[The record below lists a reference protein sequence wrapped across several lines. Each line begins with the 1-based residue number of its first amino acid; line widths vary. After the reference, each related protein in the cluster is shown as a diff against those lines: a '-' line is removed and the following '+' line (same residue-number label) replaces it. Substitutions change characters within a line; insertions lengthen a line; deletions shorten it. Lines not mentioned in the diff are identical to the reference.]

1 MAVDAS
7 PARKTFTLA
16 VFFCVNLLNYSD
28 RQCVS
33 GVLPQLLAAKTV
45 DLSGGVITN
54 AEGGMLTTSFIIV
67 YMCVSPIF
75 GYLADRVEN
84 RKALVIFGLALWALA
99 SGISSFAPSY
109 TYLLA
114 ARAAVGIGE
123 ASYATVAPVIIADMY
138 PPAERTAKLAVF
150 YIAIPLG
157 SALGFMIGGQVG
169 DMLGWRWALRV
180 TPALLVLLT
189 VLGVPF
195 VHEPARGASDGAAGA
210 ASGDE
215 GGAGLGGWLRDV
227 RAVLATPSVLLSVFG
242 AAASNFA
249 IGAITVW
256 VPTFVN
262 AVEGGQAA
270 VEAAGG
276 ISPTLVFGGVTVV
289 SGLSGTVLGSVISD
303 KLSATLTDWGAESL
317 VCAIAMLGS
326 APLIGTAL
334 FLATGFDSLLPFW
347 AFVLVVSS
355 PPFPFIACTR
365 WLRAELPLAG

>member
-1 MAVDAS
+1 MW
-7 PARKTFTLA
+7 PAGTDIRHR
-16 VFFCVNLLNYSD
+16 C
-28 RQCVS
+28 C
-33 GVLPQLLAAKTV
+33 
-45 DLSGGVITN
+45 
-54 AEGGMLTTSFIIV
+54 
-67 YMCVSPIF
+67 
-75 GYLADRVEN
+75 
-84 RKALVIFGLALWALA
+84 
-99 SGISSFAPSY
+99 
-109 TYLLA
+109 
-114 ARAAVGIGE
+114 
-123 ASYATVAPVIIADMY
+123 
-138 PPAERTAKLAVF
+138 
-150 YIAIPLG
+150 
-157 SALGFMIGGQVG
+157 
-169 DMLGWRWALRV
+169 
-180 TPALLVLLT
+180 
-189 VLGVPF
+189 
-195 VHEPARGASDGAAGA
+195 
-210 ASGDE
+210 
-215 GGAGLGGWLRDV
+215 GAGLGGWLRDV

-347 AFVLVVSS
+347 AFVLVVSP
-355 PPFPFIACTR
+355 PPFPFITCTR
-365 WLRAELPLAG
+365 CKSRAAACRVR

>member
-180 TPALLVLLT
+180 TPTLLVLLT

-289 SGLSGTVLGSVISD
+289 SGLSGTVLGSIISD

-347 AFVLVVSS
+347 AFVLVVS
-355 PPFPFIACTR
+355 FPR
-365 WLRAELPLAG
+365 PSHLSLAPDG